1 MMATASNRPSSV
13 QNSPAGKIRKS
24 PKNSPRFVKKSSKTS
39 EAAVASVSKRLPLFE
54 EDTKTKVEEELK
66 PTEPPKHPEVVP
78 EKANLDGARDLRDL
92 RNLYRNWIKSA
103 GSGGPTQDDSEY
115 FAKYARSD

>member
-54 EDTKTKVEEELK
+54 EDTKRKVEEELK

-115 FAKYARSD
+115 FAKYARSH